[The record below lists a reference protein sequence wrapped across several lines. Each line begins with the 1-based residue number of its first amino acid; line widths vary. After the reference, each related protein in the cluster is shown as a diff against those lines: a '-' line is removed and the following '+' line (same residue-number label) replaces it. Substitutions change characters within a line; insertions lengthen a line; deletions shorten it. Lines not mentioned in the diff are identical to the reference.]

1 MRRGSVGKIH
11 FVNIRFVNAS
21 FVNIVILYQ
30 RLSHYWSNKMQK
42 LAELYRGKA
51 KTVYTTENPD
61 LLVLEFRNDTSALD
75 GQRIEQFDRKGMVNN
90 KFNHFIMTKLEE
102 AGIPTQMERLLS
114 DTEVLVKKLDMI
126 PVECV
131 IRNRAAGSLVKRLGI
146 EEGLELNPPL
156 YDLFLKNDAMHDPMV
171 NESYCATFG
180 WASEAHLARMKEL
193 SYKANDVLSKIFDDA
208 GLILVDF
215 KLEFGLFNGEV
226 VLGDEF
232 SPDGSRLWDKKTLN
246 KMDKDRYR
254 QSLGGLIE
262 AYEEVAHRI
271 GVKLD

>member
-1 MRRGSVGKIH
+1 MKK
-11 FVNIRFVNAS
+11 
-21 FVNIVILYQ
+21 Q
-30 RLSHYWSNKMQK
+30 
-42 LAELYRGKA
+42 AELYRGKA
-51 KTVYTTENPD
+51 KTVYSTDNPD

-75 GQRIEQFDRKGMVNN
+75 GERIEQFDRKGMINN
-90 KFNHFIMTKLEE
+90 KFNYFIMTRLQE
-102 AGIPTQMERLLS
+102 AGIPTQMEALLS
-114 DTEVLVKKLDMI
+114 DNEALVKKLEMV

-131 IRNRAAGSLVKRLGI
+131 VRNRAAGSLVKRLGV
-146 EEGLELNPPL
+146 EEGMVLNPPL
-156 YDLFLKNDAMHDPMV
+156 FDLFLKDDARHDPMI
-171 NESYCATFG
+171 NESYCETFG
-180 WASEAHLARMKEL
+180 WVSKAHLARMREL
-193 SYKANDVLSKIFDDA
+193 TFKANEVLSKLFADA

-232 SPDGSRLWDKKTLN
+232 SPDGARLWDKTTLE

-262 AYEEVAHRI
+262 AYEEVANRL

>member
-1 MRRGSVGKIH
+1 MK
-11 FVNIRFVNAS
+11 
-21 FVNIVILYQ
+21 
-30 RLSHYWSNKMQK
+30 K

-51 KTVYTTENPD
+51 KTVYSTENPD

-75 GQRIEQFDRKGMVNN
+75 GERIEQFDRKGMINN
-90 KFNHFIMTKLEE
+90 KFNYFIMSKLQE
-102 AGIPTQMERLLS
+102 AGIPTQMEALLS
-114 DTEVLVKKLDMI
+114 DNEALVKKLDMV

-131 IRNRAAGSLVKRLGI
+131 MRNRAAGSLVKRLGV
-146 EEGLELNPPL
+146 EEGLVLNPPL
-156 YDLFLKNDAMHDPMV
+156 FDLFLKDDAKHDPMV
-171 NESYCATFG
+171 NESYCETFG
-180 WASEAHLARMKEL
+180 WVNKENLARMREL
-193 SYKANDVLSKIFDDA
+193 TYRANEVLSKLFADA

-215 KLEFGLFNGEV
+215 KLEFGLFKGEV

-232 SPDGSRLWDKKTLN
+232 SPDGARLWDKETLN

-262 AYEEVAHRI
+262 AYEEVASRL